1 MKRWFVKSSSIWP
14 RYWLELLQ
22 SFQDQLKDKTPHLLN
37 LARKGFLI
45 LKLAIIISLSTKIYY
60 QDRKDIVTYFKI
72 LIQSQGEYKSWWFTM
87 WIELRIDVGIFT
99 HQWYA
104 GGFLFAKP
112 LKGVSS
118 QKQVKKVVC
127 KHSYELQVRLKRE
140 GSFVVF
146 KLKMKGFVWDCEK
159 CKRQSGPFVT
169 NSFLWDPNI

>member
-1 MKRWFVKSSSIWP
+1 MHSIHGLVENFVPYIIHNCFWTKQHSLNCIVGYETYWFVKNSSLWP

-60 QDRKDIVTYFKI
+60 QAWKDIVTYFKI
-72 LIQSQGEYKSWWFTM
+72 LIQSQGEYKSWWFTQ

-118 QKQVKKVVC
+118 QKQVK
-127 KHSYELQVRLKRE
+127 
-140 GSFVVF
+140 
-146 KLKMKGFVWDCEK
+146 
-159 CKRQSGPFVT
+159 
-169 NSFLWDPNI
+169 

>member
-1 MKRWFVKSSSIWP
+1 MHSIHGLVKNFVPYIIHNCFWTKQYSLNCIVGYETYWIVKNSSLWP

-37 LARKGFLI
+37 LAREGFLI
-45 LKLAIIISLSTKIYY
+45 FETRHRHFIINQNLLSSLKRYS
-60 QDRKDIVTYFKI
+60 DYFKI
-72 LIQSQGEYKSWWFTM
+72 LIQSQGEYKSWWFTQ

-118 QKQVKKVVC
+118 QKQVK
-127 KHSYELQVRLKRE
+127 
-140 GSFVVF
+140 
-146 KLKMKGFVWDCEK
+146 
-159 CKRQSGPFVT
+159 
-169 NSFLWDPNI
+169 

>member
-1 MKRWFVKSSSIWP
+1 MHSIHGLVENFVPYIIHNCFWTKQYSLNCIVGYETLVCKSSSLWP

-22 SFQDQLKDKTPHLLN
+22 SFQDQLKDKAPHLLN

-60 QDRKDIVTYFKI
+60 QDWKDIVTYFKI
-72 LIQSQGEYKSWWFTM
+72 LIQSQGEYKSWWFTQ

-118 QKQVKKVVC
+118 QKQVK
-127 KHSYELQVRLKRE
+127 
-140 GSFVVF
+140 
-146 KLKMKGFVWDCEK
+146 
-159 CKRQSGPFVT
+159 
-169 NSFLWDPNI
+169 